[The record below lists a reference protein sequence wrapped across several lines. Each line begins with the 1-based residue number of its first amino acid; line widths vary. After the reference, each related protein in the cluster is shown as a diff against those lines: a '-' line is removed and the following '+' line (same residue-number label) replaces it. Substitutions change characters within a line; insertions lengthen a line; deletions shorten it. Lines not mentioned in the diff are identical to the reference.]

1 MYLVFRIVSIWSYEQ
16 ITCISINIYCNI
28 SMPLSGQ
35 IYINAELKMT
45 RRKGFASASVNS
57 NANKKKEHFLKKET
71 RFAETLIGA
80 KIQ

>member
-57 NANKKKEHFLKKET
+57 NANKKKRAFFKK
-71 RFAETLIGA
+71 RN
-80 KIQ
+80 KICRDIN